1 MPGPVPAVRRARAT
15 PRRVLAVAAR
25 RAPLR
30 PRQLVAVLV
39 IAAAGLAAATAA
51 TVHVER
57 EHRDAR
63 AGWAARSAATIE
75 DELAGAG
82 TSLTGARGL
91 LAAGGD
97 TVDAATFDRF
107 AAVELADSQVLS
119 LNWAARVPAASRARY
134 ERLRGPILAPDP
146 TGRITAAPAGP
157 EHFPLTFAAPASP
170 ASRSGLGL
178 DVAGQPDLRD
188 ALARA
193 RDGGRPVVTPALS
206 LDRGRPT
213 AVALLAAVYGPD
225 PAPATVAGRRAGLR
239 GYVGG
244 VFAITGL
251 AAPAAALLPDGG
263 RLRISD
269 RGTVLTDTG
278 TGTAAGPSG
287 VARIAGTT
295 WTVRVSLAQGPA
307 VLSASVI
314 ALAGGAGAVALLLA
328 VLFAQANERRRERV
342 EAEARLRHEA
352 DTDGLTGL
360 ANRRRLERDLAA
372 AVRERSPLTLVMLD
386 LNGFKG
392 YNDRFGHPAGDAL
405 LVRLSARLAAAAPGA
420 AYRLGGDEFCVLVPG
435 GGRLGDTLDRVHGAL
450 RERGDGFQ
458 VTAAHGV
465 ARLPGDATTPDAA
478 MLVADH
484 RMYAHKGI
492 GRQSAGS
499 QSADVLVRALAERHP
514 DLEEHT
520 DGVADLADRVAR
532 RLGLGETAR
541 GEVRRAARLHDVG
554 KVAIP
559 DSILDKPAPLDAAEL
574 AFVRR
579 HTVIGER
586 ILRVAPSLAPIASLV
601 RSSHER
607 WDGAGYPDGLA
618 GEAIPRASRIVF
630 ACDAYEAMTSPRR
643 PYRDA
648 IPPGAALAEIAAC
661 AGTQFDPQVAAAL
674 VEVVR
679 GDLAGAAARR
689 TGVVSPA

>member
-1 MPGPVPAVRRARAT
+1 MPGPVPAVRRVRAALRRPLALLGGAR
-15 PRRVLAVAAR
+15 
-25 RAPLR
+25 LR
-30 PRQLVAVLV
+30 PLQVVVVVA
-39 IAAAGLAAATAA
+39 IAGAGLAASAAVATHARA
-51 TVHVER
+51 D
-57 EHRDAR
+57 HRDAHTEWAGR
-63 AGWAARSAATIE
+63 AAATIR
-75 DELAGAG
+75 DELDAAG
-82 TSLTGARGL
+82 SNLTAARGL
-91 LAAGGD
+91 FAAGGPA
-97 TVDAATFDRF
+97 VDAAAFGRF
-107 AAVELADSQVLS
+107 AAVELVDSQVLS
-119 LNWAARVPAASRARY
+119 LNWAERVPAASRPRY
-134 ERLRGPILAPDP
+134 ERLHGTIRAPDAS
-146 TGRITAAPAGP
+146 GRITAAPARG
-157 EHFPLTFAAPASP
+157 EHFPLTFTAPASP
-170 ASRSGLGL
+170 AARGSLGVDL
-178 DVAGQPDLRD
+178 AGRPALR
-188 ALARA
+188 ATLARA
-193 RDGGRPVVTPALS
+193 RDGARPVVTPALS

-225 PAPATVAGRRAGLR
+225 PSPSTVAARRSGLG

-244 VFAITGL
+244 VFPLTGL
-251 AAPAAALLPDGG
+251 AAPAAALLPEGG
-263 RLRISD
+263 GLRITD
-269 RGTVLTDTG
+269 RGTTLADI
-278 TGTAAGPSG
+278 GPGRPRDAVG
-287 VARIAGTT
+287 VARVAGTT
-295 WTVRVSLAQGPA
+295 WTVKVALPGAPAATSTA
-307 VLSASVI
+307 VLTP
-314 ALAGGAGAVALLLA
+314 ALGAAAVALLFA
-328 VLFAQANERRRERV
+328 VLFGQANGRRRERG
-342 EAEARLRHEA
+342 AAAARLRHEA

-372 AVRERSPLTLVMLD
+372 AARERSPLTLVMLD

-435 GGRLGDTLDRVHGAL
+435 GGRLGDTLDRVHEAL

-465 ARLPGDATTPDAA
+465 ARLPVDATTPDAA

-586 ILRVAPSLAPIASLV
+586 ILRVAPSLAPIAALV

-618 GEAIPRASRIVF
+618 GEDIPRASRIVF

-661 AGTQFDPQVAAAL
+661 AGTQFDPQVAAVL